1 MSDYALKLA
10 RHLPGLRQR
19 LRSLYRVPHWKV
31 GSTGFILWVALLNA
45 ALYHGPLYSFAWSS
59 LDVSSFSGAR
69 TLFTLFFL
77 GTYVSAQ
84 ILALLAL
91 VSERLLKPVCMLA
104 ALGNAIALYFVRSY
118 GVILDRAMMGNVF
131 NTDAAETADLLHP
144 RILLYVLLL
153 GVLPCWL
160 LFRVQLR
167 PTPLP
172 RRLGFALGVFVV
184 GLGWAYA
191 NASTWLWIDENA
203 KRLGGMT
210 LPWSYAI
217 NGPRYLATQVERG
230 EPTPLPAATF
240 ESNEKAVVILVIGEA
255 ARALNFSLY
264 GYPRPTN
271 PLLSAAGV
279 SALAETRSCSTYTT
293 ASLRCILSPV
303 DSGWKMSDASE
314 PLPSYLQR
322 QGIDVIWR
330 SDNWGE
336 PPLKVRTLQRAG
348 ELRKTCTGAVC
359 DYDEVLLQG
368 LEPRIRA
375 SGSDRVFVVLHQSG
389 SHGPA
394 YYSKYPARFERFT
407 PVCKS
412 VELHRCTG
420 QELVNAYDNTIVY
433 TDYFLQQAIA
443 VLQAFPDRPT
453 ALVYISDHGESLGEF
468 GLYLHGTPYSIA
480 PDVQKD
486 IPFLVW
492 MSDSF
497 RAGKGIPPGP
507 LAQAGS
513 HSQANVFHSVM
524 GAFDM
529 RGPVYQANFDIFN
542 VAAANAASANR

>member
-1 MSDYALKLA
+1 
-10 RHLPGLRQR
+10 
-19 LRSLYRVPHWKV
+19 
-31 GSTGFILWVALLNA
+31 
-45 ALYHGPLYSFAWSS
+45 
-59 LDVSSFSGAR
+59 
-69 TLFTLFFL
+69 
-77 GTYVSAQ
+77 
-84 ILALLAL
+84 
-91 VSERLLKPVCMLA
+91 
-104 ALGNAIALYFVRSY
+104 
-118 GVILDRAMMGNVF
+118 MMGNVF
-131 NTDAAETADLLHP
+131 NTDAAETVELLHP
-144 RILLYVLLL
+144 RIILYVLLL

-160 LFRVQLR
+160 LLKVRLR
-167 PTPLP
+167 HTPLP

-191 NASTWLWIDENA
+191 NASTWLWIDNNA

-217 NGPRYLATQVERG
+217 NGPRYLATRVERA

-240 ESNEKAVVILVIGEA
+240 ESNEKTVVILVIGEA
-255 ARALNFSLY
+255 ARAQDFSLY
-264 GYPRPTN
+264 GYPRDTN
-271 PLLSAAGV
+271 PLLTAAGV
-279 SALAETRSCSTYTT
+279 TALKATRSCSTYTT
-293 ASLRCILSPV
+293 ASLLCILSAV
-303 DSGWKMSDASE
+303 DPGWKLADAQE

-336 PPLKVRTLQRAG
+336 PPLKVETFQRAG
-348 ELRKTCTGAVC
+348 ELRKTCTGEAC
-359 DYDEVLLQG
+359 NYDEVLLQG
-368 LEPRIRA
+368 LEQRIRA

-394 YYSKYPARFERFT
+394 YYEKYPERFEHFT

-412 VELHRCTG
+412 VELHQCTG

-453 ALVYISDHGESLGEF
+453 AMVYISDHGESLGEF

-492 MSDSF
+492 ISDRF
-497 RAGKGIPPGP
+497 RSGRGIPPGP
-507 LAQAGS
+507 MAQAAS
-513 HSQANVFHSVM
+513 HTQGNIFHSVM
-524 GAFDM
+524 GAFGM
-529 RGPVYQANFDIFN
+529 RGPIYQPYLDIF
-542 VAAANAASANR
+542 RPEKE